1 MHVHRQ
7 LMQTQP
13 FKLGWSRARFINQAT
28 SSYSLSLSL
37 CVCLSLSVSRTWF
50 KRRER
55 IAIHLFI
62 PFHHHVLA
70 IHMLLADLSLKTYYN
85 CSTCWHKYDTLWLW
99 HCAFRQKIT
108 STWPSPFFK
117 TLLALDTYTC
127 EWWPWQSPFL
137 NSIYISIMVGQR
149 DPPAT
154 GKTMFK
160 VLPLYILFMC
170 IFMRAYDTLNVN
182 VMLLFASHHGLW

>member
-1 MHVHRQ
+1 VVWAQLFLQLHPSLIMPSNKGCPIMSMGMLASLSLSPPLSHSLSLSYLLGCCMHVHRQ

-85 CSTCWHKYDTLWLW
+85 CSTCWHKYDTLWL
-99 HCAFRQKIT
+99 
-108 STWPSPFFK
+108 
-117 TLLALDTYTC
+117 
-127 EWWPWQSPFL
+127 
-137 NSIYISIMVGQR
+137 
-149 DPPAT
+149 
-154 GKTMFK
+154 
-160 VLPLYILFMC
+160 
-170 IFMRAYDTLNVN
+170 
-182 VMLLFASHHGLW
+182 